1 MSATYFTMKGVDF
14 MYGQP
19 YYDPGVQQMYGERMA
34 QLQQQYP
41 QFFQQQQQYPQYNS
55 NQQAQPQQAQQQ
67 PVQRQPEY
75 LSGRA
80 VTSVDEVRAVSADPL
95 GGIGVYTDVGN
106 KKIYTKQ
113 INTDGLAVL
122 NTYVLDET
130 PPPAPPEPKEY
141 VEKSEVSTLFEQITY
156 LTNKVDSLEGALSNA
171 AATAATNNAP
181 ANSASN
187 SSGKGGA
194 KSGADVSTAN
204 AK

>member
-1 MSATYFTMKGVDF
+1 
-14 MYGQP
+14 MYGQQF
-19 YYDPGVQQMYGERMA
+19 YDPTIQQGYNERMM

-41 QFFQQQQQYPQYNS
+41 QFFQPQY
-55 NQQAQPQQAQQQ
+55 QQGQPQQAAQQ
-67 PVQRQPEY
+67 PLQAAQQAQASY

-80 VTSVDEVRAVSADPL
+80 VTSVDEVRAVAADPL

-141 VEKSEVSTLFEQITY
+141 VEKSEVSALFEQISI
-156 LTNKVDSLEGALSNA
+156 LTNEVDTLKGALNN
-171 AATAATNNAP
+171 ATNSTGNQ
-181 ANSASN
+181 N
-187 SSGKGGA
+187 GKGIT
-194 KSGADVSTAN
+194 KSGTVSSTAD